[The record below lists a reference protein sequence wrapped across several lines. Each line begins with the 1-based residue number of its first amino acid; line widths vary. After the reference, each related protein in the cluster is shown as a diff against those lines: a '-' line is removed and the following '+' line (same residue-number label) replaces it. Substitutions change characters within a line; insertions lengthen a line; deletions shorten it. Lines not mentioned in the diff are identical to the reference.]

1 MQTNL
6 RVTIVDSS
14 RSEKIIA
21 LAAWQS
27 TFKELNI
34 DVPENIDN
42 RIDVIFD
49 AVCKTKKK
57 TPLQLLEMLAEHGHH
72 TPFEFC
78 DVVFDVQTDIA
89 THIQILKHRVG
100 VTNSKA
106 HNTESARYKELE
118 DKFYIPSDWLNSN
131 DVILSKWAV
140 LLDQH
145 TKEGHRLY
153 HQALKEL
160 SPILGRTRAK
170 ESARYFL
177 PYNKV
182 LNQYVKFNM
191 RSFMHFLSLR
201 NSKHAQ
207 LEIRNIAQMM
217 LDEVRKTNRFPL
229 TLKAFGYE

>member
-1 MQTNL
+1 MQRKL
-6 RVTIVDSS
+6 SS
-14 RSEKIIA
+14 TLIDIA
-21 LAAWQS
+21 GTDKSFCLAAWQS
-27 TFKELNI
+27 TFKELGI
-34 DVPENIDN
+34 EIPARIED
-42 RIDVIFD
+42 RIDAIFD
-49 AVCKTKKK
+49 YLVKTKRK
-57 TPLQLLEMLAEHGHH
+57 TPQELLSMLADDKHH

-78 DVVFDVQTDIA
+78 YIRFDVCADIA
-89 THIQILKHRVG
+89 THIQCLKHRIG
-100 VTNSKA
+100 VSI
-106 HNTESARYKELE
+106 NTESARYKELE
-118 DKFYIPSDWLNSN
+118 DKHYIASDWLGTDNVTLN
-131 DVILSKWAV
+131 KWAV

-177 PYNKV
+177 PYNKM
-182 LNQYVKFNM
+182 LNFTMAFNM

-217 LDEVRKTNRFPL
+217 LEQVRETNRFPL